1 MPLGN
6 QFVDL
11 CGNKGS
17 KTKTQGYTRTEK
29 DTHVLIISLLN
40 LCFYKQFFFY
50 NIYAHSKHRCTV
62 YLETIHNASLVKH
75 FVVLQNGL
83 KYFLPQNPAYNTP

>member
-1 MPLGN
+1 MEIRGLKLKPKGIQGQRKTHMCLLY
-6 QFVDL
+6 L
-11 CGNKGS
+11 CS
-17 KTKTQGYTRTEK
+17 
-29 DTHVLIISLLN
+29 
-40 LCFYKQFFFY
+40 
-50 NIYAHSKHRCTV
+50 IYAFTNSFLQYLCTFKCTV